1 MGIKEVLIR
10 ISLMALKVERFFSN
24 VHRLFVVYLLEPSVH
39 FTNHLLVVLF
49 GFFSFFLF

>member
-1 MGIKEVLIR
+1 MDIKEVLIR
-10 ISLMALKVERFFSN
+10 ISLMKVERFFSN